1 MGARAPKLK
10 IDSIDSMIVPRGAA
24 AAAAATSTTRARSKR
39 TYSTFIQRGLPLVLT
54 TVVGWLGLS
63 QFVAAKLDVQDSQRV
78 YVDTED
84 TDGVRDDRDD
94 RDDRGVRDVRD
105 DRDVRGVRSVRD
117 VTDLPVEKQRAKAF
131 DLEAELE
138 RIRAK
143 HLSRREDLV
152 NKDVPR

>member
-1 MGARAPKLK
+1 
-10 IDSIDSMIVPRGAA
+10 MIVPRGA

-94 RDDRGVRDVRD
+94 RDDRDVRG
-105 DRDVRGVRSVRD
+105 VRGVRSVRD

>member
-1 MGARAPKLK
+1 MLK
-10 IDSIDSMIVPRGAA
+10 TQRMIVHRGAL
-24 AAAAATSTTRARSKR
+24 AAATSTTRARSKR
-39 TYSTFIQRGLPLVLT
+39 AYSTFIQRGLPLVLT

-84 TDGVRDDRDD
+84 TDR
-94 RDDRGVRDVRD
+94 VRDVRD
-105 DRDVRGVRSVRD
+105 VRD

>member
-1 MGARAPKLK
+1 
-10 IDSIDSMIVPRGAA
+10 MIVPRGAA

-94 RDDRGVRDVRD
+94 RGVRDDRD